1 MDKEVVGSK
10 LCCCGLSVFLAH
22 SSAQPHTV
30 AGGNA
35 QGRKKHVRYGT
46 AKRCRHSHLGKNP
59 ASMVQILVSE
69 FFFFLYL

>member
-35 QGRKKHVRYGT
+35 QGRKKHVPR
-46 AKRCRHSHLGKNP
+46 ALKIQSA
-59 ASMVQILVSE
+59 ASVGRS
-69 FFFFLYL
+69 